1 MGDEGIRVETLN
13 PEQAGKMI
21 GKGAEFIRV
30 GLQQKSFPFGNAVKT
45 KSGQWN
51 YLIIASKFYE
61 YIGLNFKIL
70 NNTEEERERRYKL

>member
-1 MGDEGIRVETLN
+1 MGNEEIRVETLT

-21 GKGAEFIRV
+21 GKGAEFVRV
-30 GLQQKSFPFGNAVKT
+30 GLQQNIFPFGNAVKT

-61 YIGLNFKIL
+61 YIGLKM
-70 NNTEEERERRYKL
+70 EETHD